1 MDSDASKNRTHID
14 VSKTKISWGNLIIGM
29 GIMIVLPAAILFG
42 SSGRLDWEFGWFY
55 VGLTAVF
62 TVGSRIIMA
71 YKTPDL
77 IAERGGSLLKEN
89 IKPWDKIIMPLTL
102 IGPTIMLIVA
112 GLDARFTWSPK
123 FPLPI
128 HVTGIILAT
137 AGYFLSSWAM
147 VVNRFFSASVRI
159 QTERGHT
166 VISSGP
172 YQYIRHPGYAGGVL
186 SSVAVPL
193 LLGSFWALVPAILVI
208 ILMVVRTG
216 LEDTTLLEELE
227 GYRKYATSVRH
238 RLIPGVW

>member
-1 MDSDASKNRTHID
+1 MDSDASKNETHIN
-14 VSKTKISWGNLIIGM
+14 VSKTNISWGNLVIGM
-29 GIMIVLPAAILFG
+29 GIMIALPAVILF
-42 SSGRLDWEFGWFY
+42 SASGRLDWKLGWFY
-55 VGLTAVF
+55 VGLTAIF
-62 TVGSRIIMA
+62 TIGSRIIMV

-77 IAERGGSLLKEN
+77 IAERGGSLQKEN
-89 IKPWDKIIMPLTL
+89 IKPWDKVIMPLTL

-123 FPLPI
+123 LPLSI
-128 HVTGIILAT
+128 HVTGIILAV

-147 VVNRFFSASVRI
+147 AVNRFFSASVRI

-186 SSVAVPL
+186 SSVAIPL
-193 LLGSFWALVPAILVI
+193 LLGSLWALVPAIPA
-208 ILMVVRTG
+208 ILLIVARTG

-227 GYRKYATSVRH
+227 GYQEYATSVRH
-238 RLIPGVW
+238 RLIPGMW

>member
-1 MDSDASKNRTHID
+1 
-14 VSKTKISWGNLIIGM
+14 
-29 GIMIVLPAAILFG
+29 
-42 SSGRLDWEFGWFY
+42 
-55 VGLTAVF
+55 
-62 TVGSRIIMA
+62 
-71 YKTPDL
+71 
-77 IAERGGSLLKEN
+77 
-89 IKPWDKIIMPLTL
+89 
-102 IGPTIMLIVA
+102 
-112 GLDARFTWSPK
+112 
-123 FPLPI
+123 
-128 HVTGIILAT
+128 
-137 AGYFLSSWAM
+137 M

-238 RLIPGVW
+238 RLIPGAW